1 MGFRGVPETNTHN
14 LAGRVVNSNV
24 DTAATLEVAVDL
36 KGHNGAEPGE
46 FLSAATACNDCHH
59 GGISVKRG
67 NQDFERF
74 GIFMRLGGAD
84 SIGS

>member
-46 FLSAATACNDCHH
+46 SCRRLPPAMTASH